1 MLYVQSIHLEA
12 TKNPFHPTARPSN
25 FLLRNPVFHDK
36 TLIQMRLWHPDQLVH
51 GLEGPHGDG
60 QLDGGNFNFQFNIN
74 NFFPFRYQA
83 AHNELEANNLEKAQ
97 EMYTSNLL
105 KLDKVLAKRNI
116 LKRSESFKIRTEGV
130 GAPLP

>member
-1 MLYVQSIHLEA
+1 M
-12 TKNPFHPTARPSN
+12 
-25 FLLRNPVFHDK
+25 
-36 TLIQMRLWHPDQLVH
+36 
-51 GLEGPHGDG
+51 
-60 QLDGGNFNFQFNIN
+60 
-74 NFFPFRYQA
+74 QA

>member
-1 MLYVQSIHLEA
+1 MPQ
-12 TKNPFHPTARPSN
+12 
-25 FLLRNPVFHDK
+25 LRCGCGTPINLF
-36 TLIQMRLWHPDQLVH
+36 M
-51 GLEGPHGDG
+51 GLKGLTEMDEMME
-60 QLDGGNFNFQFNIN
+60 
-74 NFFPFRYQA
+74 A
-83 AHNELEANNLEKAQ
+83 AHKELEANNLEKAQ